1 MRIRGVVE
9 TSLYVDDIGRSVE
22 FYQRLFGF
30 EAMVRNDR
38 ICALNVVAGQ
48 VLLLFKK
55 RGSIDPVQHFP
66 THDGDGNLHF
76 AFAVERQELELWEQK
91 LVADGVAIETTIDWP
106 LGGRSIYFRDPD
118 GHLGELVTPG
128 TWANY

>member
-1 MRIRGVVE
+1 MQIKGVVE
-9 TSLYVDDIGRSVE
+9 SALYVADLDRSVE

-30 EAMVRNDR
+30 QVLLRDNR
-38 ICALNVVAGQ
+38 ICALAVVPGQ
-48 VLLLFKK
+48 VLLLFRK
-55 RGSIDPVQHFP
+55 GASTNPAQHFP

-76 AFAVERQELELWEQK
+76 AFAVDAPELESWEQK
-91 LVADGVAIETTIDWP
+91 LVEAGVAIEARTEWP

-118 GHLGELVTPG
+118 GHLGELATPG